1 MSASAKSSR
10 SNGSPVAM
18 LMLVAAVVLAVL
30 FGRAAFA
37 QPLPGRA
44 AVPVGSPFS
53 TVREPLPS
61 GRTVAAPDLEVLV
74 AWDAADDN
82 ATAELYAVMAGNL
95 AGNVAQVRY
104 LDAAY
109 VTADDVAA
117 SDLAIYVNSD
127 PKAPVSVALVRS
139 IANGHPTLWLG
150 DNLDQIEALAPDFF
164 DSLGWASTAAV
175 AAPSAVRYKNVDLP
189 RDARAGDLVGLEV
202 GAATEVLATVS
213 SADGSE
219 MPYAVVRDNLTWLAE
234 VPFSYTTEADRGLVL
249 ADRIL
254 AVADPDRPER
264 HRAMVRLEDVGPW
277 ADPEA
282 LVDIADA
289 LAERGVPFSV
299 AVYPV
304 WMDPLGHYD
313 NGTGIRLA
321 DRPEVVEAL
330 QHIEASGGTLLM
342 HGITHQLGEAP
353 NPYDGVS
360 GEDFEFY
367 VTHIDANDDVVYD
380 GPPAQADEA
389 WITDR
394 IAWGFAEFAAAGLDA
409 PTIFEFP
416 HYAAH
421 WVGYQTIADAFDA
434 RYERTMY
441 FGGLLSGQPL
451 SSVHDDQWLPFPV
464 VDFYGELVLPEN
476 MGNYIEVGYN
486 NNDSRSAADLIDNAE
501 RVAVVSDSVSSMFFH
516 PYLDPAPLLE
526 VVDTLIARGFE
537 FVGPHDL
544 IQEFGR

>member
-1 MSASAKSSR
+1 
-10 SNGSPVAM
+10 
-18 LMLVAAVVLAVL
+18 
-30 FGRAAFA
+30 
-37 QPLPGRA
+37 
-44 AVPVGSPFS
+44 
-53 TVREPLPS
+53 
-61 GRTVAAPDLEVLV
+61 
-74 AWDAADDN
+74 
-82 ATAELYAVMAGNL
+82 
-95 AGNVAQVRY
+95 
-104 LDAAY
+104 
-109 VTADDVAA
+109 
-117 SDLAIYVNSD
+117 
-127 PKAPVSVALVRS
+127 
-139 IANGHPTLWLG
+139 
-150 DNLDQIEALAPDFF
+150 
-164 DSLGWASTAAV
+164 
-175 AAPSAVRYKNVDLP
+175 
-189 RDARAGDLVGLEV
+189 
-202 GAATEVLATVS
+202 
-213 SADGSE
+213 
-219 MPYAVVRDNLTWLAE
+219 
-234 VPFSYTTEADRGLVL
+234 
-249 ADRIL
+249 
-254 AVADPDRPER
+254 
-264 HRAMVRLEDVGPW
+264 
-277 ADPEA
+277 
-282 LVDIADA
+282 
-289 LAERGVPFSV
+289 
-299 AVYPV
+299 
-304 WMDPLGHYD
+304 
-313 NGTGIRLA
+313 
-321 DRPEVVEAL
+321 
-330 QHIEASGGTLLM
+330 
-342 HGITHQLGEAP
+342 
-353 NPYDGVS
+353 
-360 GEDFEFY
+360 EDFEFY

-394 IAWGFAEFAAAGLDA
+394 IAWGFAEFAAAGLDV